1 MGAGELA
8 RAPMKSCFSL
18 VQVVFITKGGSVKN
32 RDAPNISRHGSTRQ
46 ETYKTRR
53 RMSAL
58 GNGLQLH
65 DDLVEADEV
74 WLIKA
79 AIIPKISAHGRRAH
93 ASEVPEGPFSRCFR
107 CPANAGFR
115 AFRGQTT
122 CTSPTQKTDNAA
134 PSSSFV
140 FATFHFLIS
149 NSHNTSAT
157 NADNDFYV
165 WRSTDI
171 EQSIKIAMPFYQ
183 FHPIDFQNFS
193 FFTFLKTAI
202 FYHVPCRFATPD
214 ASRPLRKSG
223 RLLEPPP
230 RLLHSSE
237 YGRAQNFTRR
247 RAMFACP
254 P

>member
-65 DDLVEADEV
+65 DDIVEADEV

-93 ASEVPEGPFSRCFR
+93 ASEGPEGPFSRCFR

-122 CTSPTQKTDNAA
+122 CTSPQNSLKSQNSAISASLRLCVRLSTED
-134 PSSSFV
+134 FR
-140 FATFHFLIS
+140 LIS
-149 NSHNTSAT
+149 LLL
-157 NADNDFYV
+157 
-165 WRSTDI
+165 
-171 EQSIKIAMPFYQ
+171 
-183 FHPIDFQNFS
+183 
-193 FFTFLKTAI
+193 TF
-202 FYHVPCRFATPD
+202 
-214 ASRPLRKSG
+214 PL
-223 RLLEPPP
+223 
-230 RLLHSSE
+230 
-237 YGRAQNFTRR
+237 A
-247 RAMFACP
+247 
-254 P
+254 